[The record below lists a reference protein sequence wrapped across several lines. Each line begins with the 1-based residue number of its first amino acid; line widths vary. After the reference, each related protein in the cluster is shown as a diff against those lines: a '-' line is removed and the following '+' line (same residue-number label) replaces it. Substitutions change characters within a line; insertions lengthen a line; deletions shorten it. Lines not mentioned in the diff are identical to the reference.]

1 MAVAHG
7 FDQVLLHPECSEAH
21 LRVGVPALSD
31 DLGHRP
37 EHLRGSK
44 RERERE
50 DIRLVTTE

>member
-44 RERERE
+44 RERER
-50 DIRLVTTE
+50 IFV